1 MDPLVSIVI
10 PTFRRPDALRETLE
24 GLERLDYPANRYE
37 VIVVDDGSGDET
49 PEIVRD
55 LQPRYAS
62 LVYHG
67 QENGGAARAR
77 NQGARLARGE
87 VLIFLD
93 DDMTVPSTLIRQH
106 LAALDC
112 FGPCVVCGYREFA
125 PRLAE
130 ALRQTPFGRFRMEV
144 EPRQEG
150 WEPDREVSDHLAEN
164 CVPHPTGA
172 VTANNFVIRRRDFYQ
187 LGGFDEEFP
196 YAGYEDQEF
205 SFRAR
210 KAGLCCLVNYGL
222 KAWNNDRRL
231 TLEQF
236 CERQRRGAITAAL
249 MALKYPEEWMHV
261 PLLRENEP
269 IVQGDS
275 PALVL
280 KKVAKSL
287 LASRPSR
294 ALLFSLG
301 RALERLAPDSAL
313 LRRYYLLMCGL
324 YIFRGIREGL
334 ARYGAAGVKP
344 YSGIWPWAGGDAPL
358 RREEVESEVR

>member
-1 MDPLVSIVI
+1 MDPTVSIVI

-24 GLERLDYPANRYE
+24 ALACLDYPADRYE

-49 PEIVRD
+49 PNVVRE
-55 LQPRYAS
+55 LAPRFAS
-62 LVYHG
+62 LKYHG
-67 QENGGAARAR
+67 QENGGAGRAR

-93 DDMTVPSTLIRQH
+93 DDMTVPPTLIRQH
-106 LAALDC
+106 LAVLDY

-130 ALRQTPFGRFRMEV
+130 ALGQTPFGRFRMEA

-164 CVPHPTGA
+164 CVPHPSGA

-210 KAGLCCLVNYGL
+210 KIGLPCLVNYGL

-249 MALKYPEEWMHV
+249 IALKYPEEWMHV

-269 IVQGDS
+269 IVRGDA
-275 PALVL
+275 PALVV
-280 KKVAKSL
+280 KKLGKSL
-287 LASRPSR
+287 LAGR
-294 ALLFSLG
+294 AGRAVLFSFG
-301 RALERLAPDSAL
+301 RALERLAPESPL
-313 LRRYYLLMCGL
+313 LRRYYLVMCGL

-334 ARYGAAGVKP
+334 ARYGTAGVKP
-344 YSGIWPWAGGDAPL
+344 YSGSWPWDGDDAL
-358 RREEVESEVR
+358 ARREEVESGVR